1 MSSTP
6 DYDQFLSPN
15 FGFIHSVK
23 ITNNWEI
30 IEYDFNT
37 TTFYIGSIYSGV
49 SIYQTGSN
57 SFYLSFIG
65 LPIYQTTQVKYEVAI
80 IRVERNSTDIPW
92 FQFSLNR

>member
-6 DYDQFLSPN
+6 DYDQFLTPN
-15 FGFIHSVK
+15 GAFIHSMK
-23 ITNNWEI
+23 ITSNWEI
-30 IEYDFNT
+30 IEYDFNSM
-37 TTFYIGSIYSGV
+37 TFYIGSQYSGV
-49 SIYQTGSN
+49 SIHQTGSN

-65 LPIYQTTQVKYEVAI
+65 LPIYNTTQIKNEVAI